1 VTDLGPLSEVI
12 CVRGESFVIS
22 APNGDIT
29 PGGDHGVYVRDTRFV
44 SRLELRV
51 DDRTPTHLSGASVG
65 GSRAIF
71 HSYLVPSRDTVIDPT
86 VSITRRRSVDGGL
99 REEIVL
105 SNAGADAVR
114 LGVTL
119 LAASDFAYIFDV
131 KHGRVL
137 DTSVPHHDGDALA
150 FHRSGGQERTTI
162 RLAGAAAQ
170 DGGLATDVLVPAGGS
185 RTLVVE
191 VHAADL
197 HGEVAAPT
205 AALREPLR
213 PHLAA
218 TGPIAT
224 TGPTIHC
231 SDPRFSRL
239 VRRSFADLTSLTLED
254 DEVPDDRYAA
264 AGSPWFLTLFGR
276 DSIWAARMAL
286 SHDLDLARGTL
297 RVLARR
303 QGTQVDPVTEEEP
316 GKILHEVRRGALVD
330 RGDLPPVYYGTVD
343 ATPLFVTLVHEAWC
357 WGLPDAEVQALL
369 PNVEAALTWL
379 RDHGDPDGDGFV
391 EYVQHG
397 ARSLANQGWKDSHDG
412 IRFADGSIA
421 RAPLAL
427 SEVQGYAYDAAVRGA
442 ALLDHFGRPGGDA
455 WRAWAADL
463 RERFRAAFWVD
474 HPEGAYPAVALD
486 ERKRPVDAIAS
497 NMGHLLTTDLLD
509 PDETALVAARLAH
522 PGMSSGWGL
531 RTLSSRSGGFNPLS
545 YHCGAVWPHD
555 TAIAVWGLARNGH
568 AEAATSL
575 LRGLLRAAPTFNYRL
590 PELFSGVSAEDAP
603 LPVPYPS
610 ACRPQAWAA
619 GGALL
624 LVRALLGVDA
634 HLPTGRLTLRPVS
647 PAPFDRLELTGIPF
661 AGGRIDISLRDEA
674 VSVELHGTQVDVVI
688 EHP

>member
-1 VTDLGPLSEVI
+1 VTGIGPLSEVI

-22 APNGDIT
+22 APNGDID

-51 DDRTPTHLSGASVG
+51 DGRIPTHLSGASVG
-65 GSRAIF
+65 GSRAVF
-71 HSYLVPSRDTVIDPT
+71 HSYLVPSRDTAIDPT
-86 VSITRRRSVDGGL
+86 VSITRRRSIDGGL

-105 SNAGADAVR
+105 TNAGADAVTSR
-114 LGVTL
+114 VEL

-137 DTSVPHHDGDALA
+137 DTSVPERDGDTLA
-150 FHRSGGQERTTI
+150 FRRADGQERATI
-162 RLAGAAAQ
+162 RLAGARAE
-170 DGGLATDVLVPAGGS
+170 DGRLVAEVTLPAGGS
-185 RTLVVE
+185 ETLVVE
-191 VHAADL
+191 IHAADL
-197 HGEVAAPT
+197 HGEVAAPG
-205 AALREPLR
+205 PSPPVSLR
-213 PHLAA
+213 PHLDDERPVAA
-218 TGPIAT
+218 G
-224 TGPTIHC
+224 GPTIRC

-239 VRRSFADLTSLTLED
+239 VRRSFSDLESLTLED
-254 DEVPDDRYAA
+254 DEVPGDRYAA

-286 SHDLDLARGTL
+286 PHDLDLARGTL

-303 QGTQVDPVTEEEP
+303 QGTDVDPITEEEP

-369 PNVEAALTWL
+369 PNVEAALAWL

-397 ARSLANQGWKDSHDG
+397 GRSLANQGWKDSHDG

-427 SEVQGYAYDAAVRGA
+427 SEVQAYAYDAAVRGA

-474 HPEGAYPAVALD
+474 HPDGAYPAVALD
-486 ERKRPVDAIAS
+486 EHKRPVDAIAS
-497 NMGHLLTTDLLD
+497 NMGHLLVTDLLD
-509 PDETALVAARLAH
+509 PEETALVAARLAH

-555 TAIAVWGLARNGH
+555 TAIAVWGLARTGH
-568 AEAATSL
+568 AAAATTL
-575 LRGLLRAAPTFNYRL
+575 LRGLVRAAPTFNYRL
-590 PELFSGVSAEDAP
+590 PELFSGVSASDAP

-634 HLPTGRLTLRPVS
+634 HLPTGRVTLRPVT
-647 PAPFDRLELTGIPF
+647 PAPFERLELAGIPL

-674 VSVELHGTQVDVVI
+674 VSVELHGAPVDVVI